1 MSSKSAWEM
10 RRAGAALVVW
20 LTLVYMA
27 IGTVLAKES
36 VVSTW
41 QPPAALEDLPATD
54 DCPELMRLAN
64 GKQITSVEDWHLRRR
79 ELKQMLQYYVYGS
92 LPERPAE
99 VRVSQHIVRTKDNTI
114 EEEMVLQIVADN
126 NVILP
131 MKIAL
136 SRPSEQGQT
145 GSDKRVKRPVIIAE
159 VHQITRLPCIPKF
172 VEKRYVFVQYQREDL
187 DPDKPDVLGPAQQ
200 AYPDHDW
207 ATIAVWAWGASR
219 VVDYLESRD
228 DIDLGK
234 LAVTGHS
241 RGGKAAL
248 LAGAMDERFAL
259 VAPNGSG
266 CGGAGSFRESPRDA
280 ESLAQITDPER
291 FHYWFHP
298 NLRWFAGRE
307 NRLPLDQHFAKALVA
322 PRALLCTEAK
332 QDRWAN
338 PDGSRK
344 TSQWAADAFRLCDAE
359 SKNGFHLREGSH
371 DQTAEDW
378 DALLQFAEWH
388 FFGRQ
393 SVDVIRYRP

>member
-1 MSSKSAWEM
+1 MPSPSGWKIRWT
-10 RRAGAALVVW
+10 GATLIVW
-20 LTLVYMA
+20 LTLICMA
-27 IGTVLAKES
+27 TETALADES
-36 VVSTW
+36 VPSSW
-41 QPPAALEDLPATD
+41 QPPLELEALPATD

-64 GKQITSVEDWHLRRR
+64 GRRISSVEDWQLRRS

-92 LPERPAE
+92 LPERPKE
-99 VRVSQHIVRTKDNTI
+99 VRVSQHRVRTKDNTV

-126 NVILP
+126 HVILP

-136 SRPSEQGQT
+136 SRPSEQPET
-145 GSDKRVKRPVIIAE
+145 GSDKIAKRPVIIAE
-159 VHQITRLPCIPKF
+159 VHRITRLPCIPKF
-172 VEKRYVFVQYQREDL
+172 VEKGYVFVQYQREDL
-187 DPDKPDVLGPAQQ
+187 DPDKPGVMGPAQQ

-228 DIDLGK
+228 DIDLAK

-248 LAGAMDERFAL
+248 MAGAVDERFAL

-307 NRLPLDQHFAKALVA
+307 NRLPVDQHFAKALVA

-338 PDGSRK
+338 PDGSQK
-344 TSQWAADAFRLCDAE
+344 TSQSAADAFRLYDAE
-359 SKNGFHLREGSH
+359 SKNGFHLREGTH

-388 FFGRQ
+388 FFGRPPAN
-393 SVDVIRYRP
+393 VIRYRP